1 MDGISQIIMQHLET
15 VNMQQ
20 KVNNSRG
27 GAASSR
33 ALGRNFLSGP
43 PSNHPIIH
51 ETINSLRAKKK
62 QTKKLQQNRT
72 VYLCERKLNI
82 LMTE

>member
-43 PSNHPIIH
+43 PVTTPIIH
-51 ETINSLRAKKK
+51 ETINSLRAKKTNK
-62 QTKKLQQNRT
+62 QKNYNKIKQFICVRGN
-72 VYLCERKLNI
+72 
-82 LMTE
+82 

>member
-33 ALGRNFLSGP
+33 ALGRNFLSGSP
-43 PSNHPIIH
+43 VTTPLYMKP
-51 ETINSLRAKKK
+51 
-62 QTKKLQQNRT
+62 
-72 VYLCERKLNI
+72 
-82 LMTE
+82 

>member
-33 ALGRNFLSGP
+33 TPGQKLPVGP
-43 PSNHPIIH
+43 PSNHLIIH
-51 ETINSLRAKKK
+51 ETINSQKANQSKTK
-62 QTKKLQQNRT
+62 QNNNKIKQFICVRGN
-72 VYLCERKLNI
+72 
-82 LMTE
+82 

>member
-20 KVNNSRG
+20 KVNNSRD

-33 ALGRNFLSGP
+33 ALGRNFLLGP
-43 PSNHPIIH
+43 PVTTPLYMKP
-51 ETINSLRAKKK
+51 ETALEQKK
-62 QTKKLQQNRT
+62 QTNKLQQNKT
-72 VYLCERKLNI
+72 VYLCDWKLNI